1 MTILTSSRDKD
12 SIRIHWMERV
22 FDSKKEMFGPS
33 TLLVFEAQNVGGDFD
48 EERVQLGLVPLVEDV
63 GHFGRRHAE
72 DALHQVV
79 GLGDQLH
86 VAVLDA
92 VVHHLHEVT
101 GALVADPIAARLS
114 VRFRRNRLQH
124 IERRW
129 PVQNSI
135 RTG

>member
-1 MTILTSSRDKD
+1 
-12 SIRIHWMERV
+12 MERV